1 MPAKLFTNFIN
12 ERDVSFPL
20 DKDDKKESSGIIG
33 AEESIIGDE
42 EIEEADDSVFL
53 KASVETVAFSDND
66 FTKNE
71 SDEFVCNRCGKIF
84 QSRQK
89 MKRHWNDVHSG
100 IKLSCDQC
108 NYMCAR
114 KDNLNSHIRNKHH

>member
-1 MPAKLFTNFIN
+1 MCMVDCIGPGLVLG
-12 ERDVSFPL
+12 EDEDL
-20 DKDDKKESSGIIG
+20 DKDDEKESSGIIVH
-33 AEESIIGDE
+33 E
-42 EIEEADDSVFL
+42 EIEEAYDSAVL
-53 KASVETVAFSDND
+53 KASVETVAFSGND

-84 QSRQK
+84 QSRKK